1 MRISRQLTTF
11 AGTAIVVSLLASVGV
26 TSAAASPTS
35 AEQPTSP
42 ETVFDAA
49 QEAAG
54 LVSEDANVLDPGVA
68 VSDEA
73 DSTVVSLGDFQV
85 KITPESTETDTTVLP
100 AGVRVMS
107 LLASGETSTNFA
119 VDLPEGT
126 RLVPNDETGGFTILA
141 EAEGTTLSLG
151 EVHAPWAVDAE
162 GNKLP
167 TSYDLQG
174 DTLTQRV
181 DTATAAF
188 PVVAD
193 PTITVGLAGATD
205 GPGLYWNMTGAQAK
219 VLASASAT
227 TVLGALALGCAA
239 AGKVPRI
246 GGYLKGVC
254 GFIGAP
260 TLSKVFS
267 TIQRIMKNTKIDANS
282 CYQIKVPTG
291 TGLKKTS
298 KSNCA

>member
-1 MRISRQLTTF
+1 M
-11 AGTAIVVSLLASVGV
+11 
-26 TSAAASPTS
+26 
-35 AEQPTSP
+35 
-42 ETVFDAA
+42 
-49 QEAAG
+49 
-54 LVSEDANVLDPGVA
+54 A

-73 DSTVVSLGDFQV
+73 DSTVVALGDFQV

-100 AGVRVMS
+100 AGARVMS
-107 LLASGETSTNFA
+107 LLAAGETSTSFA

-126 RLVPNDETGGFTILA
+126 RLAPNEGTGGFTILA
-141 EAEGTTLSLG
+141 EADGTTLSLG

-162 GNKLP
+162 GNTLP
-167 TSYDLQG
+167 TSCDLQG

-181 DTATAAF
+181 DTSKAAF

-205 GPGLYWNMTGAQAK
+205 GPGLYWNMTGTQAK